1 MWKKVS
7 ENYDIINARGFL
19 KAIMKAPGHCSSI
32 NPIFFFFIE
41 LGAYATT
48 KDNAE

>member
-1 MWKKVS
+1 MS

-32 NPIFFFFIE
+32 KPIFFFIE